1 MDILDVLFSGLT
13 IFHISI
19 TIELRKPTA
28 SVRKSSARPMESG
41 WFSNPKRKEG
51 IHVRKI
57 LLLVLI
63 FCLVLPLAACG
74 DKGNN
79 GTPAASSDGGSQ
91 GTGDPYLDS
100 LPSRDYGM
108 TDFNVLC
115 TTQTEGF
122 YNVTTEDQ
130 DPVSSSVYER
140 NAAVEAKYKVLFKYT
155 AMDGNKTGEDA
166 FATAIRTAA
175 QLDHGYDLIVGQQY
189 YCLPAA
195 TEGNLQDL
203 SGSEYLH
210 WDEVWYSPKIND
222 NASVNGK
229 IYGASGSYI
238 MSQISYA
245 MATFYNKER
254 WDALN
259 TGDDLYQMVRDR
271 EWTYER
277 LYEYAANYYTDSDN
291 SNTKNDSDVFGYV
304 YNGHGIAASIA
315 ASDTPITTR
324 REDGS
329 MTILDY
335 YTPHLVNVFEDYFD
349 FYNNS
354 RGTYRRADDF
364 GPAIMLASGNAL
376 FACAQLGVMN
386 DCSEL
391 KNSNYHYGVLPM
403 PLYDTEQSEYFT
415 YTMRWELFYI
425 PTNADFE
432 RSSIVLEYLNYTS
445 EKYIIPAYWE
455 EALTLR
461 AADDEQDSEMM
472 YIVRDALWYD
482 FVTFFNHEIPMR
494 DAVASQ
500 INNGSTRLS
509 SWWNSN
515 HDILEANL
523 ESVLQRYGT

>member
-1 MDILDVLFSGLT
+1 MKKFLFL
-13 IFHISI
+13 
-19 TIELRKPTA
+19 A
-28 SVRKSSARPMESG
+28 
-41 WFSNPKRKEG
+41 
-51 IHVRKI
+51 
-57 LLLVLI
+57 LI
-63 FCLVLPLAACG
+63 FCMVLPLAACG
-74 DKGNN
+74 GKDDD
-79 GTPAASSDGGSQ
+79 GTQTTPPGQDSQ
-91 GTGDPYLDS
+91 GTGDTYLDS
-100 LPSRDYGM
+100 LPSVDYDM
-108 TDFNVLC
+108 YEYQVLC

-122 YNVTTEDQ
+122 YNVTVEDQ

-140 NAAVEAKYKVLFKYT
+140 NAAVEAKYNVIFKYT
-155 AMDGNKTGEDA
+155 SMDGNNTGKEA
-166 FATAIRTAA
+166 FATAIRTSC
-175 QLDHGYDLIVGQQY
+175 QLDKGYDLIVGQQY

-195 TEGNLQDL
+195 TEGNLHDL
-203 SGSEYLH
+203 ATSQYLH
-210 WDEVWYSPKIND
+210 WDEAWYSPKINE

-245 MATFYNKER
+245 MATFYNKEL

-259 TGDDLYQMVRDR
+259 TGDDLYQQVRDY
-271 EWTYER
+271 EWTYEK
-277 LYEYAANYYTDSDN
+277 LYEFTANYFTDTDQN
-291 SNTKNDSDVFGYV
+291 NAKGDGDVFGYV
-304 YNGHGIAASIA
+304 YNTHGVAASIA

-324 REDGS
+324 NADGS

-335 YTPHLVNVFEDYFD
+335 YTPHLVSVFEDYFD
-349 FYNNS
+349 YYNNS
-354 RGTYRRADDF
+354 LGVYRRSDDF
-364 GPAIMLASGNAL
+364 GPAIMLASGNAM

-386 DCSEL
+386 DCTEL
-391 KNSNYHYGVLPM
+391 KNSSYHYGVLPM
-403 PLYDTEQSEYFT
+403 PLYDEEQSEYFT
-415 YTMRWELFYI
+415 YTMRWELFYV
-425 PTNADFE
+425 PSNADLD
-432 RSSIVLEYLNYTS
+432 RSTIILEYLNYTS

-515 HDILEANL
+515 KDILEANL
-523 ESVLQRYGT
+523 QSVLEKYGR